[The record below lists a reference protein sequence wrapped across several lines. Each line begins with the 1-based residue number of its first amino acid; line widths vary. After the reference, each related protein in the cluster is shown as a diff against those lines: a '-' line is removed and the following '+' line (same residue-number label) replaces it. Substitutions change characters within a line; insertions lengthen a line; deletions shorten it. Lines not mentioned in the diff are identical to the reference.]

1 MDTGMIDFKSYLE
14 REFNFKELDAKK
26 TLSYFKEIRLN
37 KGDYFL
43 KEGEYCKS
51 VAFLMQG
58 SMIYYENMN
67 GEEKVCDFAFENDW
81 VSQLNS
87 LANNVP
93 SILNIKA
100 LENCF
105 FLEISGDDL
114 VKLKKEVPKMNE
126 LQARVSEELYF
137 KANNRLSNLAHLSAK
152 ERYRKEIEIN
162 PQLAQRVPQ
171 YHLASY
177 LGIKP
182 QSLSRIRAEY
192 S

>member
-1 MDTGMIDFKSYLE
+1 
-14 REFNFKELDAKK
+14 
-26 TLSYFKEIRLN
+26 
-37 KGDYFL
+37 
-43 KEGEYCKS
+43 
-51 VAFLMQG
+51 
-58 SMIYYENMN
+58 
-67 GEEKVCDFAFENDW
+67 
-81 VSQLNS
+81 
-87 LANNVP
+87 
-93 SILNIKA
+93 
-100 LENCF
+100 
-105 FLEISGDDL
+105 
-114 VKLKKEVPKMNE
+114 
-126 LQARVSEELYF
+126 VSEELYF